1 LISIFQ
7 FLCVLVATLVS
18 MNSMYRCYTSKAV
31 VKHLTELT
39 GKTAMKG
46 SLRDLLNL
54 ATNLSASS
62 SGLTMAQMMALT
74 ERSRR
79 TVERMLDGLF
89 ELGIETEA
97 GQAVGE
103 HHLLKRWRLT
113 KPLPAPLVALEED
126 ERLALE
132 GVALTMQE
140 GPARRALVKL
150 LAAQNTSV
158 AAGVAIDAYTL
169 IDRTTHIGVFG
180 ARYVGSETLIG
191 QCERAIVGFEEL
203 NISYRKDGE
212 ESASKVRV
220 KPLGM
225 LFGRFGYLVGL
236 ASGKGVRTYRLNCIE
251 AVELVGKTF
260 TPPAWFNL
268 KAWSADSYGIYH
280 SDAMRSYRIVFSKR
294 VAPRAASIQF
304 HPSQKTKYLADGSL
318 ELLLRCR
325 GERELMHELT
335 HPDWLNEVT
344 YTVV

>member
-1 LISIFQ
+1 
-7 FLCVLVATLVS
+7 
-18 MNSMYRCYTSKAV
+18 MYRCYASKAV
-31 VKHLTELT
+31 VKHLTEYT
-39 GKTAMKG
+39 GETAMKHTA
-46 SLRDLLNL
+46 LRDLILL
-54 ATNLSASS
+54 AQFLSTPSG
-62 SGLTMAQMMALT
+62 GLTMTQMMNFT

-79 TVERMLDGLF
+79 TVERMLIAMD

-113 KPLPAPLVALEED
+113 KPLPAALVALDEA

-132 GVALTMQE
+132 GIALTMPE
-140 GPARRALVKL
+140 GLARRALVKL

-158 AAGVAIDAYTL
+158 ATGVAIDAYTL

-191 QCERAIVGFEEL
+191 QLERAIQGFEEL
-203 NISYRKDGE
+203 DISYRKDGE

-251 AVELVGKTF
+251 AVDLAGKTF